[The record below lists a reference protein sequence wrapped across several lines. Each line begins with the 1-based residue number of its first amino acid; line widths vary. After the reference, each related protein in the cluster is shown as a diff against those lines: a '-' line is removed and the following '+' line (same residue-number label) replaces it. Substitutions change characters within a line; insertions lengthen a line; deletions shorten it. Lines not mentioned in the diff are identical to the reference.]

1 MAKLDS
7 ERNLLQDFKATL
19 LLTSTREKT
28 VTIHSTILSK
38 VSQQLRIFLSLSKGS
53 MISTQSSYVNIM
65 KKESSVAVWKRR
77 GLIGLDPRGMGAKGY
92 DGDSFPCNIYLR
104 GVMSS
109 SDYISTSVDVTI
121 PDVDYRH
128 SPDFDLIVVMAEV
141 THYPKASQKL
151 RMLSRPFW
159 LGKPPPHIGP
169 TLAPEAILFESP
181 CRAHSE
187 T

>member
-38 VSQQLRIFLSLSKGS
+38 VSQQLRNFLSLSKGS
-53 MISTQSSYVNIM
+53 MISTQSSNVNIM
-65 KKESSVAVWKRR
+65 KKGNSAAVWKRR

-92 DGDSFPCNIYLR
+92 DGDSFPSNIYLI
-104 GVMSS
+104 VSS
-109 SDYISTSVDVTI
+109 SDYISTSVDITI

-128 SPDFDLIVVMAEV
+128 SPDFELIVVMAEV
-141 THYPKASQKL
+141 THSSKSIAK
-151 RMLSRPFW
+151 
-159 LGKPPPHIGP
+159 
-169 TLAPEAILFESP
+169 TANAV
-181 CRAHSE
+181 
-187 T
+187 